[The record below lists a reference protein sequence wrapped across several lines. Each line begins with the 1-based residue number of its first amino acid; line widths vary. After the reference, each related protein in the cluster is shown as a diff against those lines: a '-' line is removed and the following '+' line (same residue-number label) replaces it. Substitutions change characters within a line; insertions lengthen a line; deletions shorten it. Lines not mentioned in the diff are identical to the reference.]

1 MTRALRMTLPKPKKS
16 AMIRE
21 DAIKGTVLEKLV
33 AGSLARA
40 AKLPPVT
47 RRSVEEACRAP
58 RAAKSFEAA
67 LRAPGRRFILE
78 VKSASP
84 SLGVIREHTDLHEYA
99 RAYGRFADAVSVL
112 TEPSRFGGSL
122 LRLRAMRAETDLPII
137 AKDFM
142 TDRRQLV
149 AARAA
154 GADAVLLMLSVLT
167 MKGYEELAAMAG
179 ALGLDVLTEV
189 SNEAEL
195 AEALSL
201 NARIIGINN
210 RDLRNLSIDL
220 SRTEKLAPLVPEG
233 RLIVS
238 ESGIKD
244 HATIERL
251 APYAKAF
258 LIGSAIGLSQDISCG
273 VRRVLFGESK
283 CCGITR
289 AEDALA
295 AARAGALR
303 VGIVTAKRS
312 PRCVS
317 PAQFKKLAAEIRR
330 ETAAAGL
337 PVKITAVADAAD
349 RRTLADLEGLDFDE
363 LQLHGETDE
372 AFLRSLRIQF
382 KGKTLIGV
390 YAMNDL
396 TEAEK
401 KARAAQIDGLL
412 EKKLIDRALLDAA
425 NKNGQTGGTGKT
437 VDFDVIRLFRH
448 PEAVLL
454 AGGLNPA
461 NARAAAASLA
471 AGLDFNS
478 GLETAPGIKSAA
490 LIARAFGAL
499 RGSL

>member
-1 MTRALRMTLPKPKKS
+1 
-16 AMIRE
+16 
-21 DAIKGTVLEKLV
+21 
-33 AGSLARA
+33 
-40 AKLPPVT
+40 
-47 RRSVEEACRAP
+47 
-58 RAAKSFEAA
+58 
-67 LRAPGRRFILE
+67 

-317 PAQFKKLAAEIRR
+317 PRSS
-330 ETAAAGL
+330 
-337 PVKITAVADAAD
+337 
-349 RRTLADLEGLDFDE
+349 
-363 LQLHGETDE
+363 
-372 AFLRSLRIQF
+372 RSL
-382 KGKTLIGV
+382 
-390 YAMNDL
+390 
-396 TEAEK
+396 
-401 KARAAQIDGLL
+401 
-412 EKKLIDRALLDAA
+412 
-425 NKNGQTGGTGKT
+425 
-437 VDFDVIRLFRH
+437 
-448 PEAVLL
+448 P
-454 AGGLNPA
+454 P
-461 NARAAAASLA
+461 
-471 AGLDFNS
+471 
-478 GLETAPGIKSAA
+478 KSAA
-490 LIARAFGAL
+490 RPPRPA
-499 RGSL
+499 SP